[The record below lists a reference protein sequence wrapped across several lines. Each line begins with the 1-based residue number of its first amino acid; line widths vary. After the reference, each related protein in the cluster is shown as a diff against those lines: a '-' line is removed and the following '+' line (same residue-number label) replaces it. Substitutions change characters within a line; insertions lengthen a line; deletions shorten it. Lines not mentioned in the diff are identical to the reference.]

1 MSLLFVSE
9 AERRLIPASGVRGP
23 VPLLI
28 AIMTFVMVVVAAA
41 GLALSNT
48 ASVVK
53 AGVENRYSIQIADGS
68 VKAPTAISAARAAPG
83 VSRVEQVPPEDLRR
97 TLERWLGPE
106 GAKADLPLPV
116 IIDVD
121 LRPGADPSAV
131 SGRIERDVP
140 GARFVAHRTS
150 LAPLLDALRGLTLLA
165 FGLVLLIAL
174 ASAAAIVLA
183 ARGAL
188 DTHRATIEVMHGI
201 GATDDQVAPAGRHR
215 GRRRRRAHPRR
226 DRRWS
231 QLRHQLGRRSA
242 DRMGRC
248 RCSRPDAAG
257 RCPARNAGCQGSARQ
272 GIARAAMIA
281 RLLSFAAIFYVLGF
295 ALFAVT
301 LGAPAPDDA
310 AKVDAIVVITGGKGR
325 IEHAARLL
333 AEGKGKRLLI
343 AGADPSVRKADLVH
357 RLGVRRPLFDCCVDL
372 GSESVDTRSNAEEAK
387 RWVDRRKFRSLRL
400 VTSDWH
406 MRRARYEFNRQFD
419 PTIRIIPDAVK
430 TEPSFMTLF
439 AEYNKYLL
447 RRLSVWLD
455 I

>member
-68 VKAPTAISAARAAPG
+68 VKAPTAISAARGAPG

-131 SGRIERDVP
+131 SDRIERDVP

-201 GATDDQVAPAGRHR
+201 GATDDQVARLFLRQIAIDALLGGIGGAAVAG
-215 GRRRRRAHPRR
+215 
-226 DRRWS
+226 
-231 QLRHQLGRRSA
+231 LIL
-242 DRMGRC
+242 
-248 RCSRPDAAG
+248 AAIVG
-257 RCPARNAGCQGSARQ
+257 GA
-272 GIARAAMIA
+272 
-281 RLLSFAAIFYVLGF
+281 SFATSLA
-295 ALFAVT
+295 
-301 LGAPAPDDA
+301 GAPPIGWDDA
-310 AKVDAIVVITGGKGR
+310 AILALMPLAVA
-325 IEHAARLL
+325 LL
-333 AEGKGKRLLI
+333 ATLVARGALVRALRERL
-343 AGADPSVRKADLVH
+343 
-357 RLGVRRPLFDCCVDL
+357 
-372 GSESVDTRSNAEEAK
+372 
-387 RWVDRRKFRSLRL
+387 
-400 VTSDWH
+400 
-406 MRRARYEFNRQFD
+406 
-419 PTIRIIPDAVK
+419 
-430 TEPSFMTLF
+430 
-439 AEYNKYLL
+439 
-447 RRLSVWLD
+447 
-455 I
+455 

>member
-1 MSLLFVSE
+1 
-9 AERRLIPASGVRGP
+9 
-23 VPLLI
+23 
-28 AIMTFVMVVVAAA
+28 MTFVMVVVAAA

-131 SGRIERDVP
+131 SDRIERDVP

-201 GATDDQVAPAGRHR
+201 GATDDQVARLFLRQIAIDALLGGIGGAVVAGLILAAIV
-215 GRRRRRAHPRR
+215 GGASFATSLAGAPPIG
-226 DRRWS
+226 W
-231 QLRHQLGRRSA
+231 G
-242 DRMGRC
+242 
-248 RCSRPDAAG
+248 DAA
-257 RCPARNAGCQGSARQ
+257 
-272 GIARAAMIA
+272 
-281 RLLSFAAIFYVLGF
+281 VL
-295 ALFAVT
+295 ALMPLAV
-301 LGAPAPDDA
+301 A
-310 AKVDAIVVITGGKGR
+310 
-325 IEHAARLL
+325 LL
-333 AEGKGKRLLI
+333 ATLVARGALVRALRERL
-343 AGADPSVRKADLVH
+343 
-357 RLGVRRPLFDCCVDL
+357 
-372 GSESVDTRSNAEEAK
+372 
-387 RWVDRRKFRSLRL
+387 
-400 VTSDWH
+400 
-406 MRRARYEFNRQFD
+406 
-419 PTIRIIPDAVK
+419 
-430 TEPSFMTLF
+430 
-439 AEYNKYLL
+439 
-447 RRLSVWLD
+447 
-455 I
+455 